1 MSFEAPCLQAGVP
14 ELSVTDA
21 WTEIAFGD
29 VPKLRFVLVWN
40 CAKRQLR
47 IGPDGEGVEAG
58 IFRMSELR

>member
-29 VPKLRFVLVWN
+29 VPKLHFVLVWN
-40 CAKRQLR
+40 CAKAHTLKLTHNEIQ
-47 IGPDGEGVEAG
+47 IG
-58 IFRMSELR
+58 